1 MNILPFL
8 ARSFKMDKLERHVCW
23 CFNWNLSCF
32 SEKLKTS
39 TTTES
44 GQNPDK
50 LWPGMLTY
58 SYACACYNVDHCSC
72 ELKSLKKVE
81 MYYYQATM
89 IFKYHRH
96 YLSQKTRS
104 EGMEKKCNL
113 NWTYEDPKWTQTKRH
128 KVALIASNNNKAM
141 FGNMQTQKF

>member
-8 ARSFKMDKLERHVCW
+8 ALSFKMDKLERHVCW

-58 SYACACYNVDHCSC
+58 SNACACYNVDHCSC

-104 EGMEKKCNL
+104 EGMEKNQLKLNL
-113 NWTYEDPKWTQTKRH
+113 WRPQWN
-128 KVALIASNNNKAM
+128 SNKTAQSGSNCLK
-141 FGNMQTQKF
+141 QQ

>member
-1 MNILPFL
+1 MSSPFWRGL
-8 ARSFKMDKLERHVCW
+8 SKWTNSKDINLC
-23 CFNWNLSCF
+23 CCLNWTLSCF

-72 ELKSLKKVE
+72 ELTSLKKSRDVLLSSNNDIQIP
-81 MYYYQATM
+81 QAL
-89 IFKYHRH
+89 FK
-96 YLSQKTRS
+96 S
-104 EGMEKKCNL
+104 ENPIGRNGKKNNL
-113 NWTYEDPKWTQTKRH
+113 NWTYEDPKWN
-128 KVALIASNNNKAM
+128 SNKTAQSGSNCLK
-141 FGNMQTQKF
+141 QQ